1 MFKNSDFRCECGT
14 LATRTKE
21 ESRSRRLS
29 RRDFARASV
38 AAGAAVVAL
47 PRTLLGKELPAGT
60 SAAARGA
67 AVARRRVTSL
77 PPEVAYGGISMG
89 GADEALASA
98 PQTTSYPGGWQEGTT
113 IPSEYYLDEKHY
125 LNDERFITEHFWL
138 MVDHESRIPSP
149 GDYFLFQFGLG
160 DSVIILRDQAGA
172 VQAYHNVCRHRG
184 SRLCIHDELLPS
196 EARADGKPEDPVLS
210 VVQQGATGNT
220 PVFRCPYHA
229 WTYDLS
235 GKLVHYPPGMPNEFN
250 PAEHGLHPAHL
261 QLVEGFIYVN
271 FAREEPP
278 EFDPFV
284 ATWQAVA
291 EQYGTAQLK
300 VIARRSLPTKANWKL
315 VLENFRECYHCLPSH
330 SRSYRAVH
338 GVFSGENP
346 SGTRITTEQR
356 ARIEAELAEHGHPVQ
371 RRQRTGTPPR
381 PVRRDLL
388 GQVGDG
394 YPVPTGMGMGSGGS
408 HLKIGFVTGSLDGKP
423 VAPLLPARSEW
434 THTTQQVTTGFS
446 TAYIQAYDDHVA
458 VVRFT
463 PRAVDLTDAEIFY
476 LVHPDATENDVDID
490 RMVALWANTYREDRW
505 IAENNHHGLRSSRYA
520 FRGGQPYAAS
530 ETGPRGLAKWYM
542 RDVVP
547 QLSE

>member
-1 MFKNSDFRCECGT
+1 MKMSKKLT
-14 LATRTKE
+14 
-21 ESRSRRLS
+21 
-29 RRDFARASV
+29 RRDFARSSV
-38 AAGAAVVAL
+38 AAGAAAVAL
-47 PRTLLGKELPAGT
+47 PSALLGKEMAAGKT
-60 SAAARGA
+60 AAAKGA
-67 AVARRRVTSL
+67 AAARRRVTSL
-77 PPEVAYGGISMG
+77 PPEVAYGGLSMG
-89 GADEALASA
+89 GGNELAAMS
-98 PQTTSYPGGWQEGTT
+98 PQTATYPGGWQEGTT
-113 IPSEYYLDEKHY
+113 IPGEYYIDEKHY
-125 LNDERFITEHFWL
+125 LNDERFIAEHFWL
-138 MVDHESRIPSP
+138 MVDHESRIPNP

-261 QLVEGFIYVN
+261 QLVEGFIYVSL
-271 FAREEPP
+271 AREEPP

-284 ATWQAVA
+284 ATWRAVA
-291 EQYGTAQLK
+291 EQYGMAQLK

-315 VLENFRECYHCLPSH
+315 VLENFRECYHCSPSH
-330 SRSYRAVH
+330 SKSYRAVH
-338 GVFSGENP
+338 WAFDSQNPNGVP
-346 SGTRITTEQR
+346 ITAEQR
-356 ARIEAELAEHGHPVQ
+356 AGIEADLARHGHPVQ
-371 RRQRTGTPPR
+371 PRRTTGQRPSR
-381 PVRRDLL
+381 RRDLL
-388 GQVGDG
+388 VP
-394 YPVPTGMGMGSGGS
+394 PVAEAAGMGMGGGS
-408 HLKIGFVTGSLDGKP
+408 HLRLGFLTGSLDGNA
-423 VAPLLPARSEW
+423 VAPLLPTRPEW
-434 THTTQQVTTGFS
+434 THTSRSVTTGFS
-446 TAYIQAYDDHVA
+446 TGYLQAYDDHVA

-476 LVHPDATENDVDID
+476 LVHPDATERDVDVD
-490 RMVALWANTYREDRW
+490 RMIALWANTYREDRW
-505 IAENNHHGLRSSRYA
+505 IAENNHHGIRSSRYS

-530 ETGPRGLAKWYM
+530 ETGPRGVAKWYM

-547 QLSE
+547 SMSE